1 MKWSHL
7 PLQPTPRV
15 LRQFAGAWL
24 GFFLALAAQQM
35 FLRGR
40 PTAAVVLGAIA
51 LIGLVGLWQ
60 PAAVRWLFLGATV
73 AAFPIGWVMT
83 QAVLAVMFYAVL
95 TPLALVFR
103 WRRRDELQLR
113 PKPGQASFWVTR
125 CPEQDVPKIL
135 ETILAQ
141 R

>member
-1 MKWSHL
+1 MKWFPL
-7 PLQPTPRV
+7 PPKPTPRV
-15 LRQFAGAWL
+15 LRQFAAAWL

-35 FLRGR
+35 FIRGR
-40 PTAAVVLGAIA
+40 PTAAGVLGAIA
-51 LIGLVGLWQ
+51 LVGLVGLWQ
-60 PAAVRWLFLGATV
+60 PAAVRWLFLGATI

-113 PKPGQASFWVTR
+113 HKPEQASFWITR
-125 CPEQDVPKIL
+125 CPEQDVRRYLK
-135 ETILAQ
+135 Q
-141 R
+141 F